1 MEKRFLRNAGV
12 ISSLLL
18 FTLVCAPRLFA
29 QQTKPDST
37 QTQRTGWTGYPFIFY
52 TPETKTGGGGAITYF
67 FREAGSAPSARPS
80 TFVPIFVYTQKQQI
94 SSALISEVY
103 WEQEKHHLFSTVSY
117 SNWPNQFYGIGN
129 NTSHEAEDFTQRMVM
144 LDLRYLRQLRR
155 GLYAGLQYQFYRSK
169 LTEVEAGGK
178 LAHGNILGS
187 AAGAASGVGALV
199 NWDTRDNIFYAS
211 SGSYYL
217 LSARVFHDR
226 LSSDFD
232 FTNYQVDLRHYFP
245 ITSSQVLAMQ
255 GVMSV
260 IDGDPPFYMMP
271 LLGGQNLLRGLYEGR
286 YRDKNLIAAQLEYRL
301 PLWRRIGAVAFAGLG
316 EVAPKFDDFEL
327 KSFKHTAGFG
337 LRYQLVPAEK
347 LNLRM
352 DFGWGKGSSGFYL
365 ALTEAL

>member
-1 MEKRFLRNAGV
+1 V
-12 ISSLLL
+12 ISALLVFPLLCAPSLL
-18 FTLVCAPRLFA
+18 A
-29 QQTKPDST
+29 QQSQPDST
-37 QTQRTGWTGYPFIFY
+37 ETKRTGWTGYPFLFY
-52 TPETKTGGGGAITYF
+52 TPETKTGGGGAINYF

-80 TFVPIFVYTQKQQI
+80 TLVPVFVYTQKQQI
-94 SSALISEVY
+94 SSSLICDVY
-103 WEQEKHHLFSTVSY
+103 WEQEKNHLFSTVSY
-117 SNWPNQFYGIGN
+117 SDWPNQFYGIGN
-129 NTSHEAEDFTQRMVM
+129 NTPDEEEDFTQRMVT
-144 LDLRYLRQLRR
+144 LDLRYLRQLQR
-155 GLYAGLQYQFYRSK
+155 GLYAGFQYQFHKSK
-169 LTEVEAGGK
+169 LTEVEAGGR
-178 LAHGNILGS
+178 LARGNILGTET
-187 AAGAASGVGALV
+187 GTASGVGILV

-232 FTNYQVDLRHYFP
+232 FTNYQVDLRHFFP
-245 ITSSQVLAMQ
+245 ISSSHVLAVQ
-255 GVMSV
+255 GVMNV
-260 IDGDPPFYMMP
+260 ISGDPPFYMMS
-271 LLGGQNLLRGLYEGR
+271 LLGGQNLMRGLYEGR
-286 YRDKNLIAAQLEYRL
+286 YRDKNLIAAQMEYRL

-316 EVAPKFDDFEL
+316 EVAPKVDDFEL